1 MHETVMYTNVRE
13 VLQSLSD
20 IANSLAQALS
30 ARCRQ
35 KQIENAISAGAEA
48 EAVLADLHFAGPCSL
63 NLGILKGVPLG
74 FYCKLQSF

>member
-1 MHETVMYTNVRE
+1 MYTNVRE

-48 EAVLADLHFAGPCSL
+48 EAVLADLHFAGPCRS
-63 NLGILKGVPLG
+63 ILEFWKEYPWASIVNYRVSRDL
-74 FYCKLQSF
+74 